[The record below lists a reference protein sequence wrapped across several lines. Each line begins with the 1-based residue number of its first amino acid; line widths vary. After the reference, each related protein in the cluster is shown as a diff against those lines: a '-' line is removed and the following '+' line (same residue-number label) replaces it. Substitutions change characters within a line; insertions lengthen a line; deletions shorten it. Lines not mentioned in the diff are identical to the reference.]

1 MLQSKSKI
9 FGGAVWSMVHRFGM
23 VVVAFVSNIVLARL
37 LTPSD
42 YGCIGMLMIFISL
55 ANTFIDGG
63 FGSALI
69 QKKDPTQEDY
79 STIFYWNLFLSVL
92 LYLVL
97 FLFAPLIAKFYN
109 LDLLS
114 SVLRVQGLVLIINSL
129 SIIPQNILRKR
140 LLFKQMALVTL
151 LSSVLSLSI
160 AIYFALQGYGVW
172 ALVIQQ
178 LSLSALNAIFYC
190 LCNIWRP
197 KFVFSVESFKSLF
210 NFGGYILLSNLLI
223 TFANNVQGIIIGR
236 LFTPAVMGLY
246 AQAKRLEEVASTTF
260 STVVDQ
266 VSYPILSEVQEDKTK
281 IVDILRKLS
290 IVSAYVCFPIMIL
303 LIVIAKPLIIF
314 LYSDKWIECVPYFR
328 ILCVA
333 GLVMCI
339 YNLNYFA
346 VAALGKSKILFK
358 LTIVKRV
365 LSIIFMLIGVYMN
378 GVYGL
383 LWGMVLG
390 FYCIYFIN
398 ALLSSYMV
406 GYKLKR
412 QMLDLLPI
420 ISLSLFVGLVVWY
433 GGSLVAVHEYL
444 LFFIQTI
451 VYLLLYI
458 FISCIFK
465 LESLL
470 LLKKMVVQF
479 IKK

>member
-1 MLQSKSKI
+1 MQSKSKI
-9 FGGAVWSMVHRFGM
+9 LGGAVWSMIHRFG
-23 VVVAFVSNIVLARL
+23 VVLIAFISNIVLARL

-69 QKKDPTQEDY
+69 QKKEPTQDDY
-79 STIFYWNLFLSVL
+79 STIFYWNLLLSFI
-92 LYLVL
+92 LYL
-97 FLFAPLIAKFYN
+97 FLFFLAPFIAKFYS

-140 LLFKQMALVTL
+140 LMFKQMACVTL
-151 LSSVLSLSI
+151 LSSLLSLLL
-160 AIYFALQGYGVW
+160 AIYFAVRGYGVW

-178 LSLSALNAIFYC
+178 LSLASLNAIFYC
-190 LCNIWRP
+190 FCKIWRP
-197 KFVFSVESFKSLF
+197 TFIFSKNSFLNLF

-236 LFTPAVMGLY
+236 LFSPVVMGLY
-246 AQAKRLEEVASTTF
+246 TQAKRLEEVASTTF
-260 STVVDQ
+260 STVDQ
-266 VSYPILSEVQEDKTK
+266 VSYPILSEVQDDKAK

-358 LTIVKRV
+358 LTIVKRIM
-365 LSIIFMLIGVYMN
+365 SIIFMLIGVYFN

-383 LWGMVLG
+383 LWGIVLG
-390 FYCIYFIN
+390 FYCI
-398 ALLSSYMV
+398 
-406 GYKLKR
+406 
-412 QMLDLLPI
+412 
-420 ISLSLFVGLVVWY
+420 
-433 GGSLVAVHEYL
+433 
-444 LFFIQTI
+444 
-451 VYLLLYI
+451 
-458 FISCIFK
+458 
-465 LESLL
+465 
-470 LLKKMVVQF
+470 
-479 IKK
+479 